1 MANWK
6 KQKDLQKILLTLTYH
21 NKGESKLIIN
31 IRVDHTLADIETMEK
46 VSKDLK
52 ELFANLRENFDIREY
67 IEINTCNRYEYFIY
81 TDDYDGQDLDCD
93 NEYVI
98 IQYNDDAILHLFRM
112 SSGLESMIIGED
124 QILGQIKD
132 SKKKSEKEG
141 HCGKTLDTIFTKA
154 IHVGQVVRNK
164 TKINQGSISI
174 GSAAVDLAE
183 EHLGD
188 LQDKHVLVIGA
199 GKMGTLVAKA
209 LAEKNLKAIFV
220 ANRTYYKAVGLA
232 EELGGEAILFD
243 NLEEK
248 LLNADLVISST
259 GSPHAIVNKE
269 RLLRV
274 FDEEI
279 PKKMIFIDIAN
290 PRDIE
295 DDVKELGIEL
305 FNIDDLRGIAE
316 KNKKL
321 RENEVIEAEKII
333 ENEFDLLKESFNLI
347 EINSLLGSLRESMEE
362 IRQRESQKGIVK
374 LNVVDAK
381 DIKTIDKMT
390 QSIVN
395 KIFYD
400 ISENIKELAKEDEA
414 NSLKIC
420 EALLRK

>member
-1 MANWK
+1 M
-6 KQKDLQKILLTLTYH
+6 
-21 NKGESKLIIN
+21 IIN
-31 IRVDHTLADIETMEK
+31 IRVDHTLADIETMEN

-52 ELFANLRENFDIREY
+52 ELFSTLKENIDIKEY
-67 IEINTCNRYEYFIY
+67 IEINTCNRYEYFLY
-81 TDDYDGQDLDCD
+81 TDDYNKLDLDCE
-93 NEYVI
+93 NKYVI
-98 IQYNDDAILHLFRM
+98 IQYNDEAVLHLFRM
-112 SSGLESMIIGED
+112 TSGLESMIIGED
-124 QILGQIKD
+124 QILGQVKD
-132 SKKKSEKEG
+132 AKRKSEREG
-141 HCGKTLDTIFTKA
+141 HCGKKLDAVFTKA

-220 ANRTYYKAVGLA
+220 ANRTYYKAIKLA
-232 EELGGEAILFD
+232 EELEGEAILFD

-259 GSPHAIVNKE
+259 GAPHAIINKE

-274 FDEEI
+274 FDKNI
-279 PKKMIFIDIAN
+279 PNKMIFIDIAN
-290 PRDIE
+290 PRDIAE
-295 DDVKELGIEL
+295 DVKEIGIDL

-321 RENEVIEAEKII
+321 REREVIEAEKII
-333 ENEFDLLKESFNLI
+333 ESEFDLLKESFNLI

-374 LNVVDAK
+374 LNAVDAK
-381 DIKTIDKMT
+381 DIKVIDKMT

-400 ISENIKELAKEDEA
+400 ISEGIKKSAKENEEDVIKMCETIF
-414 NSLKIC
+414 NLFLK
-420 EALLRK
+420 

>member
-1 MANWK
+1 MKPINC
-6 KQKDLQKILLTLTYH
+6 QT
-21 NKGESKLIIN
+21 KGESKLIIN

-52 ELFANLRENFDIREY
+52 ELFSNLRENMDIKEY
-67 IEINTCNRYEYFIY
+67 IEINTCNRYEYFLY
-81 TDDYDGQDLDCD
+81 TDDYDSEDLDCD

-141 HCGKTLDTIFTKA
+141 HCGKTLNPIFTKA

-220 ANRTYYKAVGLA
+220 ANRTYYKAIKLA
-232 EELGGEAILFD
+232 EELDGEAILFD

-259 GSPHAIVNKE
+259 GAPHAIINKA
-269 RLLRV
+269 RLLKV
-274 FDEEI
+274 FDEKI
-279 PKKMIFIDIAN
+279 PKKMVFIDIAN

-295 DDVKELGIEL
+295 EDVKEIGIDL

-321 RENEVIEAEKII
+321 REKEVIEAEKII
-333 ENEFDLLKESFNLI
+333 KSEFDLLKESFNLI

-374 LNVVDAK
+374 LTTIDAK
-381 DIKTIDKMT
+381 DIKVIDKMT

-400 ISENIKELAKEDEA
+400 ISENIKKSAKENEEDA
-414 NSLKIC
+414 IKIC
-420 EALLRK
+420 EAILKK

>member
-1 MANWK
+1 M
-6 KQKDLQKILLTLTYH
+6 
-21 NKGESKLIIN
+21 IIN

-52 ELFANLRENFDIREY
+52 ELFSALKEQIDVKEY
-67 IEINTCNRYEYFIY
+67 IEINTCNRYEYFLY
-81 TDDYDGQDLDCD
+81 AEDYNELDLDCE
-93 NEYVI
+93 NKYVI
-98 IQYNDDAILHLFRM
+98 IQYSDEAVLHLFRM
-112 SSGLESMIIGED
+112 TSGLESMIIGED
-124 QILGQIKD
+124 QILGQVKD
-132 SKKKSEKEG
+132 AKLKSEREG
-141 HCGKTLDTIFTKA
+141 HCGKKLDAVFTKA

-183 EHLGD
+183 ENLGD
-188 LQDKHVLVIGA
+188 LQDKNVLVIGA

-220 ANRTYYKAVGLA
+220 ANRTYYKAIKLA
-232 EELGGEAILFD
+232 EELEGEAILFD

-259 GSPHAIVNKE
+259 GAPHAIINKS
-269 RLLRV
+269 RLMKV

-279 PKKMIFIDIAN
+279 PKKMVFIDIAN

-295 DDVKELGIEL
+295 EDVKEIGIDL

-321 RENEVIEAEKII
+321 REKEVIEAEKII
-333 ENEFDLLKESFNLI
+333 KSEFDLLKESFNLI

-374 LNVVDAK
+374 LNSVDAK

-400 ISENIKELAKEDEA
+400 ISENIRKTAKNSEDDYIR
-414 NSLKIC
+414 IC
-420 EALLRK
+420 EMILKGD

>member
-1 MANWK
+1 M
-6 KQKDLQKILLTLTYH
+6 
-21 NKGESKLIIN
+21 IIN

-52 ELFANLRENFDIREY
+52 ELFSNLKEQIDIKEY
-67 IEINTCNRYEYFIY
+67 IEINTCNRYEYFLY
-81 TDDYDGQDLDCD
+81 TDDCIDLDLDCE
-93 NEYVI
+93 NKYII
-98 IQYNDDAILHLFRM
+98 IQYNDDAVLHLFRM
-112 SSGLESMIIGED
+112 TSGLESMIIGED
-124 QILGQIKD
+124 QILGQVKD
-132 SKKKSEKEG
+132 SKRKSEREG
-141 HCGKTLDTIFTKA
+141 HCGKKLDTIFTKA

-183 EHLGD
+183 EQLGE
-188 LQDKHVLVIGA
+188 LQDKNVLVIGA

-220 ANRTYYKAVGLA
+220 ANRTYYKAIKLA
-232 EELGGEAILFD
+232 GELEGEAILFD

-248 LLNADLVISST
+248 LINADLVISST
-259 GSPHAIVNKE
+259 GAPHAIINKE

-279 PKKMIFIDIAN
+279 PKKMVFIDIAN

-295 DDVKELGIEL
+295 EDVKEIGIDL

-321 RENEVIEAEKII
+321 REQEVIEAEKII
-333 ENEFDLLKESFNLI
+333 VSEFGLLKESFNLI
-347 EINSLLGSLRESMEE
+347 EINSLLGSLRESMED

-374 LNVVDAK
+374 LRSIDAK

-400 ISENIKELAKEDEA
+400 FIKLFF
-414 NSLKIC
+414 
-420 EALLRK
+420 

>member
-1 MANWK
+1 M
-6 KQKDLQKILLTLTYH
+6 
-21 NKGESKLIIN
+21 IIN

-52 ELFANLRENFDIREY
+52 ELFSTLKEKIDIKEY
-67 IEINTCNRYEYFIY
+67 IEINTCNRYEYFLY
-81 TDDYDGQDLDCD
+81 TDDYADEDLDCD

-98 IQYNDDAILHLFRM
+98 IQYNDDAVLHLFRM

-220 ANRTYYKAVGLA
+220 ANRTYYKAVKLA
-232 EELGGEAILFD
+232 EELDGEAILFD

-259 GSPHAIVNKE
+259 GSPHPIVNKE
-269 RLLRV
+269 RLLKV
-274 FDEEI
+274 FGEEA

-295 DDVKELGIEL
+295 DDVKELGIDL

-316 KNKKL
+316 KN
-321 RENEVIEAEKII
+321 
-333 ENEFDLLKESFNLI
+333 DLLKESFNLI

-374 LNVVDAK
+374 LTTIDAK

-400 ISENIKELAKEDEA
+400 ISESVKKSAKNNEEDVIKM
-414 NSLKIC
+414 C
-420 EALLRK
+420 EAILKR

>member
-1 MANWK
+1 M
-6 KQKDLQKILLTLTYH
+6 
-21 NKGESKLIIN
+21 IIN

-52 ELFANLRENFDIREY
+52 ELFSTLKEQIDVKEY
-67 IEINTCNRYEYFIY
+67 IEINTCNRYEYFLY
-81 TDDYDGQDLDCD
+81 TEDYNELDLDCE
-93 NEYVI
+93 NKYVI
-98 IQYNDDAILHLFRM
+98 IQYSDEAVLHLFRM
-112 SSGLESMIIGED
+112 TSGLESMIIGED
-124 QILGQIKD
+124 QILGQVKD
-132 SKKKSEKEG
+132 AKLKSEREG
-141 HCGKTLDTIFTKA
+141 HCGNKLDAVFTKA

-183 EHLGD
+183 ENLGD
-188 LQDKHVLVIGA
+188 LQDKNVLVIGA

-220 ANRTYYKAVGLA
+220 ANRTYYKAIKLA
-232 EELGGEAILFD
+232 EELDGEAILFD

-248 LLNADLVISST
+248 LINADLVISST
-259 GSPHAIVNKE
+259 GAPHAIINKA
-269 RLLRV
+269 RLLKV
-274 FDEEI
+274 FDEKI
-279 PKKMIFIDIAN
+279 PKKMVFIDIAN

-295 DDVKELGIEL
+295 EDVKEIGIDL

-321 RENEVIEAEKII
+321 REKEVIEAEKII
-333 ENEFDLLKESFNLI
+333 KSEFDLLKESFNLI

-374 LNVVDAK
+374 LNSVDAK

-400 ISENIKELAKEDEA
+400 ISESVKKSAKNNEEDVIKM
-414 NSLKIC
+414 C
-420 EALLRK
+420 EAILKR

>member
-1 MANWK
+1 M
-6 KQKDLQKILLTLTYH
+6 
-21 NKGESKLIIN
+21 IIN
-31 IRVDHTLADIETMEK
+31 IRVDHTLADIETMEN

-52 ELFANLRENFDIREY
+52 ELFSTLKENIDIKEY
-67 IEINTCNRYEYFIY
+67 IEINTCNRYEYFLY
-81 TDDYDGQDLDCD
+81 TDDYNKLDLDCE
-93 NEYVI
+93 NKYVI
-98 IQYNDDAILHLFRM
+98 IQYNDEAVLHLFRM
-112 SSGLESMIIGED
+112 TSGLESMIIGED
-124 QILGQIKD
+124 QILGQVKD
-132 SKKKSEKEG
+132 AKRKSEREG
-141 HCGKTLDTIFTKA
+141 HCGKKLDAVFTKA

-220 ANRTYYKAVGLA
+220 ANRTYYKAIKLA
-232 EELGGEAILFD
+232 EELEGEAILFD

-259 GSPHAIVNKE
+259 GAPHAIINKE

-274 FDEEI
+274 FDENI
-279 PKKMIFIDIAN
+279 PNKMIFIDIAN
-290 PRDIE
+290 PRDIAE
-295 DDVKELGIEL
+295 DVKEIGIDL

-321 RENEVIEAEKII
+321 REREVIEAEKII
-333 ENEFDLLKESFNLI
+333 ESEFDLLKESFNLI

-374 LNVVDAK
+374 LNAVDAK
-381 DIKTIDKMT
+381 DIKVIDKMT

-400 ISENIKELAKEDEA
+400 ISEGIKKSAKSNEEDA
-414 NSLKIC
+414 IKMC
-420 EALLRK
+420 EAILKRY

>member
-1 MANWK
+1 M
-6 KQKDLQKILLTLTYH
+6 
-21 NKGESKLIIN
+21 IIN

-52 ELFANLRENFDIREY
+52 ELFSTLKEKIDIKEY
-67 IEINTCNRYEYFIY
+67 IEINTCNRYEYFLY
-81 TDDYDGQDLDCD
+81 TDDYADEDLDCD

-98 IQYNDDAILHLFRM
+98 IQYNDEAVLHLFRM

-220 ANRTYYKAVGLA
+220 ANRTYYKAVKLA
-232 EELGGEAILFD
+232 EELDGEAILFD

-259 GSPHAIVNKE
+259 GSPHPIVNKE
-269 RLLRV
+269 RLLKV
-274 FDEEI
+274 FGEEA

-295 DDVKELGIEL
+295 DDVKELGIDL

-321 RENEVIEAEKII
+321 RENEVIEAENII
-333 ENEFDLLKESFNLI
+333 ESEFDLLKESFNLI

-374 LNVVDAK
+374 LTTIDAK

-400 ISENIKELAKEDEA
+400 ISESVKKSAKNNEEDVIKM
-414 NSLKIC
+414 C
-420 EALLRK
+420 EAILKR

>member
-1 MANWK
+1 M
-6 KQKDLQKILLTLTYH
+6 
-21 NKGESKLIIN
+21 IIN

-52 ELFANLRENFDIREY
+52 KLFSTLKERIDIKEY
-67 IEINTCNRYEYFIY
+67 IEINTCNRYEYFLY
-81 TDDYDGQDLDCD
+81 TDDYADEDLDCD
-93 NEYVI
+93 NKYVI
-98 IQYNDDAILHLFRM
+98 IQYNDDAVIHLFRM

-141 HCGKTLDTIFTKA
+141 HCGKTLDTVFTKA

-220 ANRTYYKAVGLA
+220 ANRTYYKAVQLA
-232 EELGGEAILFD
+232 EELEGEAILFD

-259 GSPHAIVNKE
+259 GSPHPIINKE
-269 RLLRV
+269 RLMKV
-274 FDEEI
+274 FDDEM

-295 DDVKELGIEL
+295 DDVKELGIDL

-374 LNVVDAK
+374 LNSVDAK

-400 ISENIKELAKEDEA
+400 ISENIRKTAKNNEDDYIR
-414 NSLKIC
+414 IC
-420 EALLRK
+420 EMILKGD

>member
-1 MANWK
+1 M
-6 KQKDLQKILLTLTYH
+6 
-21 NKGESKLIIN
+21 IIN

-52 ELFANLRENFDIREY
+52 ELFSTLKEQIDVKEY
-67 IEINTCNRYEYFIY
+67 IEINTCNRYEYFLY
-81 TDDYDGQDLDCD
+81 AEDYNELDLDCE
-93 NEYVI
+93 NKYVI
-98 IQYNDDAILHLFRM
+98 IQYSDEAVLHLFRM
-112 SSGLESMIIGED
+112 TSGLESMIIGED
-124 QILGQIKD
+124 QILGQVKD
-132 SKKKSEKEG
+132 AKLKSEREG
-141 HCGKTLDTIFTKA
+141 HCGNKLDAVFTKA

-183 EHLGD
+183 ENLGD
-188 LQDKHVLVIGA
+188 LQDKNVLVIGA

-220 ANRTYYKAVGLA
+220 ANRTYYKAIRLA
-232 EELGGEAILFD
+232 EELDGEAILFD

-259 GSPHAIVNKE
+259 GAPHAIINKT
-269 RLLRV
+269 RLLNV
-274 FDEEI
+274 FDEKI
-279 PKKMIFIDIAN
+279 PKKMVFIDIAN

-295 DDVKELGIEL
+295 EDIKEIGIDL

-321 RENEVIEAEKII
+321 REREVIEAEKII
-333 ENEFDLLKESFNLI
+333 TSEFDLLKESFNLI

-374 LNVVDAK
+374 LNSVDAK

-400 ISENIKELAKEDEA
+400 ISENIRKTAKNNEDEYIR
-414 NSLKIC
+414 IC
-420 EALLRK
+420 EMILKGD

>member
-1 MANWK
+1 M
-6 KQKDLQKILLTLTYH
+6 
-21 NKGESKLIIN
+21 IIN

-220 ANRTYYKAVGLA
+220 ANRTYYKAVKLA
-232 EELGGEAILFD
+232 EELEGEAILFD

-259 GSPHAIVNKE
+259 GSPHAIINKE

-274 FDEEI
+274 FDEEM
-279 PKKMIFIDIAN
+279 PNKMIFIDIAN

-295 DDVKELGIEL
+295 DDVKELGIDL

-374 LNVVDAK
+374 LSNVDAR
-381 DIKTIDKMT
+381 DIKVIDKMT

-395 KIFYD
+395 KIFFD
-400 ISENIKELAKEDEA
+400 ISENIKKSAKENEEDA
-414 NSLKIC
+414 IKMC
-420 EALLRK
+420 EAILKK

>member
-1 MANWK
+1 M
-6 KQKDLQKILLTLTYH
+6 
-21 NKGESKLIIN
+21 IIN

-52 ELFANLRENFDIREY
+52 KLFSAIKEEIDIKEY
-67 IEINTCNRYEYFIY
+67 IEINTCNRYEYFLY
-81 TDDYDGQDLDCD
+81 TDDCKDLDLDCE
-93 NEYVI
+93 NKYII
-98 IQYNDDAILHLFRM
+98 IQYNDDAVLHLFRM
-112 SSGLESMIIGED
+112 TSGLESMIIGED
-124 QILGQIKD
+124 QILGQVKD
-132 SKKKSEKEG
+132 SKRKSEREG
-141 HCGKTLDTIFTKA
+141 HCGKKLDAVFTKA

-220 ANRTYYKAVGLA
+220 ANRTYYKAIKLA
-232 EELGGEAILFD
+232 EELDGEAILFD

-248 LLNADLVISST
+248 LTNADLVISST
-259 GSPHAIVNKE
+259 GAPHPIVNKE

-274 FDEEI
+274 FNEKI
-279 PKKMIFIDIAN
+279 PEKMIFIDIAN

-295 DDVKELGIEL
+295 EDVKELGIDL

-321 RENEVIEAEKII
+321 REKEVIEAEKII

-347 EINSLLGSLRESMEE
+347 EINALLGSLRESMEE

-374 LNVVDAK
+374 LNKVDAK

-390 QSIVN
+390 KSIVN

-400 ISENIKELAKEDEA
+400 ISENIRKTAKNNDEEFIR
-414 NSLKIC
+414 IC
-420 EALLRK
+420 ETILKVD

>member
-1 MANWK
+1 M
-6 KQKDLQKILLTLTYH
+6 
-21 NKGESKLIIN
+21 IIN

-52 ELFANLRENFDIREY
+52 ELFSALKERIDIKEY
-67 IEINTCNRYEYFIY
+67 IEINTCNRYEYFLY
-81 TDDYDGQDLDCD
+81 TDEYNDEDLDCD

-98 IQYNDDAILHLFRM
+98 IQYNDDAVLHLFRM
-112 SSGLESMIIGED
+112 SSGIESMIIGED

-132 SKKKSEKEG
+132 SKRKSEKEG

-220 ANRTYYKAVGLA
+220 ANRTYYKAVKLA
-232 EELGGEAILFD
+232 EELEGEAILFD

-259 GSPHAIVNKE
+259 GSPHPIVNKE

-274 FDEEI
+274 FGEEV

-295 DDVKELGIEL
+295 DDVKELGIDL

-333 ENEFDLLKESFNLI
+333 ENEFNLLKESFNLI
-347 EINSLLGSLRESMEE
+347 EINSILGSSRESMEE

-400 ISENIKELAKEDEA
+400 ISESIKKSAKNNEEDVI
-414 NSLKIC
+414 KMC
-420 EALLRK
+420 ETVFKR

>member
-1 MANWK
+1 M
-6 KQKDLQKILLTLTYH
+6 
-21 NKGESKLIIN
+21 IIN

-52 ELFANLRENFDIREY
+52 ELFSNLKEQIDIKEY
-67 IEINTCNRYEYFIY
+67 IEINTCNRYEYFLY
-81 TDDYDGQDLDCD
+81 TDDCIDLDLDCE
-93 NEYVI
+93 NKYII
-98 IQYNDDAILHLFRM
+98 IQYNDDAVLHLFRM
-112 SSGLESMIIGED
+112 TSGLESMIIGED
-124 QILGQIKD
+124 QILGQVKD
-132 SKKKSEKEG
+132 SKRKSEREG
-141 HCGKTLDTIFTKA
+141 HCGKKLDAIFTKA

-183 EHLGD
+183 EQLGE
-188 LQDKHVLVIGA
+188 LQDKNVLVIGA

-220 ANRTYYKAVGLA
+220 ANRTYYKAIKLA
-232 EELGGEAILFD
+232 EELEGEAILFD

-248 LLNADLVISST
+248 LINADLVISST
-259 GSPHAIVNKE
+259 GAPHAIINKE

-274 FDEEI
+274 FDKEI
-279 PKKMIFIDIAN
+279 PKKMVFIDIAN

-295 DDVKELGIEL
+295 EDVKEIGIDL

-321 RENEVIEAEKII
+321 REQEVIEAEKII
-333 ENEFDLLKESFNLI
+333 VSEFDLLKESFNLI
-347 EINSLLGSLRESMEE
+347 EINSLLGSLRESMED

-374 LNVVDAK
+374 LRSIDAK

-400 ISENIKELAKEDEA
+400 ISENIRKTAKNNEEDYIR
-414 NSLKIC
+414 IC
-420 EALLRK
+420 EMILKGD

>member
-1 MANWK
+1 M
-6 KQKDLQKILLTLTYH
+6 
-21 NKGESKLIIN
+21 IIN

-52 ELFANLRENFDIREY
+52 ELFSTLKEQMDVKEY
-67 IEINTCNRYEYFIY
+67 IEINTCNRYEYFLY
-81 TDDYDGQDLDCD
+81 AEDYNELDLDCE
-93 NEYVI
+93 NKYVI
-98 IQYNDDAILHLFRM
+98 IQYSDEAVLHLFRM
-112 SSGLESMIIGED
+112 TSGLESMIIGED
-124 QILGQIKD
+124 QILGQVKD
-132 SKKKSEKEG
+132 AKLKSEREG
-141 HCGKTLDTIFTKA
+141 HCGKKLDAVFTKA

-183 EHLGD
+183 ENLGD
-188 LQDKHVLVIGA
+188 LQDKNVLVIGA

-220 ANRTYYKAVGLA
+220 ANRTYYKAIKLA
-232 EELGGEAILFD
+232 EELDGEAILFD

-248 LLNADLVISST
+248 LINADLVISST
-259 GSPHAIVNKE
+259 GAPHAIINKS
-269 RLLRV
+269 RLLKV
-274 FDEEI
+274 FDEKI
-279 PKKMIFIDIAN
+279 PKKMVFIDIAN

-295 DDVKELGIEL
+295 EDVKEIGIDL

-321 RENEVIEAEKII
+321 REKEVIEAEKII
-333 ENEFDLLKESFNLI
+333 KSEFDLLKESFNLI

-374 LNVVDAK
+374 LNSVDAK

-400 ISENIKELAKEDEA
+400 ISENIRKTAKNSEDDYIR
-414 NSLKIC
+414 IC
-420 EALLRK
+420 EMILKGD

>member
-1 MANWK
+1 M
-6 KQKDLQKILLTLTYH
+6 
-21 NKGESKLIIN
+21 IIN

-52 ELFANLRENFDIREY
+52 ELFSALKERIDIKEY
-67 IEINTCNRYEYFIY
+67 IEINTCNRYEYFLY
-81 TDDYDGQDLDCD
+81 TDEYNDEDLDCD

-98 IQYNDDAILHLFRM
+98 IQYNDDAVLHLFRM
-112 SSGLESMIIGED
+112 SSGIESMIIGED

-132 SKKKSEKEG
+132 SKRKSEKEG

-220 ANRTYYKAVGLA
+220 ANRTYYKAVKLA
-232 EELGGEAILFD
+232 EELEGEAILFD

-259 GSPHAIVNKE
+259 GSPHPIVNKE

-274 FDEEI
+274 FGEEV

-295 DDVKELGIEL
+295 DDVKELGIDL

-333 ENEFDLLKESFNLI
+333 ENEFNLLKESFNLI
-347 EINSLLGSLRESMEE
+347 EINSILGSLRESMEE

-400 ISENIKELAKEDEA
+400 ISESIKKSAKNNEEDVI
-414 NSLKIC
+414 KMC
-420 EALLRK
+420 ETVFKR

>member
-1 MANWK
+1 M
-6 KQKDLQKILLTLTYH
+6 
-21 NKGESKLIIN
+21 IIN

-52 ELFANLRENFDIREY
+52 ELFSSLKEQIDVKEY
-67 IEINTCNRYEYFIY
+67 IEINTCNRYEYFLY
-81 TDDYDGQDLDCD
+81 AEDYNELDLDCE
-93 NEYVI
+93 NKYVI
-98 IQYNDDAILHLFRM
+98 IQYSDDAVLHLFRM
-112 SSGLESMIIGED
+112 TSGLESMIIGED
-124 QILGQIKD
+124 QILGQVKD
-132 SKKKSEKEG
+132 AKLKSEREG
-141 HCGKTLDTIFTKA
+141 HCGKKLDAIFTKA

-183 EHLGD
+183 ENLGD
-188 LQDKHVLVIGA
+188 LQDKNVLVIGA

-220 ANRTYYKAVGLA
+220 ANRTYYKAIKLA
-232 EELGGEAILFD
+232 EELEGEAILFD

-259 GSPHAIVNKE
+259 GAPHAIINKS
-269 RLLRV
+269 RLMKV

-279 PKKMIFIDIAN
+279 PKKMVFIDIAN

-295 DDVKELGIEL
+295 EDVKEIGIDL

-321 RENEVIEAEKII
+321 REKEVIEAEKII
-333 ENEFDLLKESFNLI
+333 KSEFDLLKESFNLI

-374 LNVVDAK
+374 LNSVDAK

-400 ISENIKELAKEDEA
+400 ISENIRKTAKNSEEDYIR
-414 NSLKIC
+414 IC
-420 EALLRK
+420 EMILKGD

>member
-1 MANWK
+1 MKPINC
-6 KQKDLQKILLTLTYH
+6 QT
-21 NKGESKLIIN
+21 KGESKLIIN

-52 ELFANLRENFDIREY
+52 ELFSNLRENMDIKEY
-67 IEINTCNRYEYFIY
+67 IEINTCNRYEYFLY
-81 TDDYDGQDLDCD
+81 TDDYDSEDLDCD

-141 HCGKTLDTIFTKA
+141 HCGKTLNPIFTKA

-220 ANRTYYKAVGLA
+220 ANRTYYKAVKLA
-232 EELGGEAILFD
+232 EELDGEAILFD

-259 GSPHAIVNKE
+259 GSPHPIVNKE
-269 RLLRV
+269 RLLKV
-274 FDEEI
+274 FGEKVPEKI
-279 PKKMIFIDIAN
+279 IFIDIAN

-333 ENEFDLLKESFNLI
+333 ESEFDLLKESFNLI

-374 LNVVDAK
+374 LTTIDAK
-381 DIKTIDKMT
+381 DIKVIDKMT

-400 ISENIKELAKEDEA
+400 ISENIKKSAKDNEEDA
-414 NSLKIC
+414 IKIC
-420 EALLRK
+420 EAILKK

>member
-1 MANWK
+1 M
-6 KQKDLQKILLTLTYH
+6 
-21 NKGESKLIIN
+21 IIN

-52 ELFANLRENFDIREY
+52 ELFSTLKEQIDIKEY
-67 IEINTCNRYEYFIY
+67 IEINTCNRYEYFLY
-81 TDDYDGQDLDCD
+81 AEDYNELDLDCE
-93 NEYVI
+93 NKYVI
-98 IQYNDDAILHLFRM
+98 IQYSDEAVLHLFRM
-112 SSGLESMIIGED
+112 TSGLESMIIGED
-124 QILGQIKD
+124 QILGQVKD
-132 SKKKSEKEG
+132 AKLKSEREG
-141 HCGKTLDTIFTKA
+141 HCGKKLDAVFTKA

-183 EHLGD
+183 ENLGD
-188 LQDKHVLVIGA
+188 LQDKNVLVIGA

-220 ANRTYYKAVGLA
+220 ANRTYYKAIKLA
-232 EELGGEAILFD
+232 EELDGEAILFD

-248 LLNADLVISST
+248 LINADLVISST
-259 GSPHAIVNKE
+259 GAPHTIINKK
-269 RLLRV
+269 RLLKV
-274 FDEEI
+274 FDEKI
-279 PKKMIFIDIAN
+279 PKKMVFIDIAN

-295 DDVKELGIEL
+295 DDVKELGIDL
-305 FNIDDLRGIAE
+305 FNIDDLRGIAD

-321 RENEVIEAEKII
+321 REREVIEAEKII
-333 ENEFDLLKESFNLI
+333 KSEFDLLKESFNLI

-374 LNVVDAK
+374 LNSVDAK

-400 ISENIKELAKEDEA
+400 ISENIRKTAKNNEDDYIR
-414 NSLKIC
+414 IC
-420 EALLRK
+420 EMILKGD

>member
-1 MANWK
+1 M
-6 KQKDLQKILLTLTYH
+6 
-21 NKGESKLIIN
+21 IIN

-52 ELFANLRENFDIREY
+52 ELFSTLKEQMDVKEY
-67 IEINTCNRYEYFIY
+67 IEINTCNRYEYFLY
-81 TDDYDGQDLDCD
+81 AEDYNEFDLDCE
-93 NEYVI
+93 NKYVI
-98 IQYNDDAILHLFRM
+98 IQYSDEAVLHLFRM
-112 SSGLESMIIGED
+112 TSGLESMIIGED
-124 QILGQIKD
+124 QILGQVKD
-132 SKKKSEKEG
+132 AKLKSEREG
-141 HCGKTLDTIFTKA
+141 HCGKKLDAIFTKA

-183 EHLGD
+183 ENLGD
-188 LQDKHVLVIGA
+188 LQDKNVLVIGA

-220 ANRTYYKAVGLA
+220 ANRTYYKAIRLA
-232 EELGGEAILFD
+232 EELDGEAILFD

-259 GSPHAIVNKE
+259 GAPHAIINKS
-269 RLLRV
+269 RLMKV

-279 PKKMIFIDIAN
+279 PKKMVFIDIAN

-295 DDVKELGIEL
+295 EDVKEIGIDL

-321 RENEVIEAEKII
+321 REKEVIEAEKII
-333 ENEFDLLKESFNLI
+333 KSEFDLLKESFNLI

-374 LNVVDAK
+374 LNNVDAK

-400 ISENIKELAKEDEA
+400 ISENIRKTAKNSEEDYIR
-414 NSLKIC
+414 IC
-420 EALLRK
+420 EMILKGD

>member
-1 MANWK
+1 M
-6 KQKDLQKILLTLTYH
+6 
-21 NKGESKLIIN
+21 IIN

-81 TDDYDGQDLDCD
+81 TDDYDGEDLDCD

-220 ANRTYYKAVGLA
+220 ANRTYYKAVKLA
-232 EELGGEAILFD
+232 EELEGEAILFD

-259 GSPHAIVNKE
+259 GSPHAIINKE

-295 DDVKELGIEL
+295 DDVKELGIDL

-374 LNVVDAK
+374 LSSIDAK
-381 DIKTIDKMT
+381 DIKVIDKMT

-395 KIFYD
+395 KIFFD
-400 ISENIKELAKEDEA
+400 ISENIRKSAKNNEEDVI
-414 NSLKIC
+414 KIC
-420 EALLRK
+420 EAILKK

>member
-1 MANWK
+1 M
-6 KQKDLQKILLTLTYH
+6 
-21 NKGESKLIIN
+21 IIN

-52 ELFANLRENFDIREY
+52 ELFSTLKEQIDVKEY
-67 IEINTCNRYEYFIY
+67 IEINTCNRYEYFLY
-81 TDDYDGQDLDCD
+81 AEDYNELDLDSE
-93 NEYVI
+93 NKYVI
-98 IQYNDDAILHLFRM
+98 IQYSDEAVLHLFRM
-112 SSGLESMIIGED
+112 TSGLESMIIGED
-124 QILGQIKD
+124 QILGQVKD
-132 SKKKSEKEG
+132 AKLKSEREG
-141 HCGKTLDTIFTKA
+141 HCGKKLDAVFTKA

-183 EHLGD
+183 ENLGD
-188 LQDKHVLVIGA
+188 LQDKNVLVIGA

-220 ANRTYYKAVGLA
+220 ANRTYYKAIKLA
-232 EELGGEAILFD
+232 EELDGEAILFD

-248 LLNADLVISST
+248 LINADLVISST
-259 GSPHAIVNKE
+259 GAPHAIINKA
-269 RLLRV
+269 RLLKV
-274 FDEEI
+274 FDEKI
-279 PKKMIFIDIAN
+279 PKKMVFIDIAN

-295 DDVKELGIEL
+295 EDVKEIGIDL

-321 RENEVIEAEKII
+321 REKEVIEAEKII
-333 ENEFDLLKESFNLI
+333 KSEFDLLKESFNLI

-374 LNVVDAK
+374 LNSVDAK

-400 ISENIKELAKEDEA
+400 ISENIRKTAKNSEDDYIR
-414 NSLKIC
+414 IC
-420 EALLRK
+420 EMILKGD

>member
-1 MANWK
+1 M
-6 KQKDLQKILLTLTYH
+6 
-21 NKGESKLIIN
+21 IIN

-52 ELFANLRENFDIREY
+52 ELFSNLKENFNISEY
-67 IEINTCNRYEYFIY
+67 IEINTCNRYEYFLY
-81 TDDYDGQDLDCD
+81 TNVDDDSLDCD

-98 IQYNDDAILHLFRM
+98 IEYDDSAILHLFRM
-112 SSGLESMIIGED
+112 TSGLESMIIGED

-220 ANRTYYKAVGLA
+220 ANRTYYKAVKLA
-232 EELGGEAILFD
+232 EELDGEAILFD

-259 GSPHAIVNKE
+259 GSPHPIVNKE
-269 RLLRV
+269 RLMKV
-274 FDEEI
+274 FGDEVPE
-279 PKKMIFIDIAN
+279 KMIFIDIAN

-295 DDVKELGIEL
+295 DDVKELGIDL

-321 RENEVIEAEKII
+321 REKEVIEAEKII
-333 ENEFDLLKESFNLI
+333 ENEFNLLKESFNLI
-347 EINSLLGSLRESMEE
+347 EINSILGSLRESMEE

-374 LNVVDAK
+374 LNAVDAR
-381 DIKTIDKMT
+381 DIKVIDKMT
-390 QSIVN
+390 KSIVN

-400 ISENIKELAKEDEA
+400 ISENVKKSAKNNEEDVIKM
-414 NSLKIC
+414 C
-420 EALLRK
+420 EAILKR

>member
-1 MANWK
+1 M
-6 KQKDLQKILLTLTYH
+6 
-21 NKGESKLIIN
+21 IIN

-46 VSKDLK
+46 VSTDLKDLFSSLK
-52 ELFANLRENFDIREY
+52 EQIDIKEY
-67 IEINTCNRYEYFIY
+67 IEIHTCNRYEYFLY
-81 TDDYDGQDLDCD
+81 TDDCIDLDLDCE
-93 NEYVI
+93 NKYVI
-98 IQYNDDAILHLFRM
+98 IQYNDEAVLHLFRM
-112 SSGLESMIIGED
+112 TSGLESMIIGED
-124 QILGQIKD
+124 QILGQVKD
-132 SKKKSEKEG
+132 SKRKSEREG
-141 HCGKTLDTIFTKA
+141 HCGKKLDAVFTKA

-220 ANRTYYKAVGLA
+220 ANRTYYKAIKLA
-232 EELGGEAILFD
+232 EELDGEAILFD

-259 GSPHAIVNKE
+259 GAPHAIINKS
-269 RLLRV
+269 RLLKV
-274 FDEEI
+274 FDETI

-295 DDVKELGIEL
+295 DDVKELGIDL

-321 RENEVIEAEKII
+321 REREVIEAEKII

-347 EINSLLGSLRESMEE
+347 EINSLLGDLRESMEE

-374 LNVVDAK
+374 LRSIDAK

-400 ISENIKELAKEDEA
+400 ISESIRKSAKDNEEEV
-414 NSLKIC
+414 LKIC
-420 EALLRK
+420 EALLKK

>member
-1 MANWK
+1 
-6 KQKDLQKILLTLTYH
+6 
-21 NKGESKLIIN
+21 LIIN

-52 ELFANLRENFDIREY
+52 ELFSTLKEKIDIKEY
-67 IEINTCNRYEYFIY
+67 IEINTCNRYEYFLY
-81 TDDYDGQDLDCD
+81 TDDYTDEDLDCD

-220 ANRTYYKAVGLA
+220 ANRTYYKAVKLA
-232 EELGGEAILFD
+232 EELEGEAILFD

-259 GSPHAIVNKE
+259 GSPHPIVNKE
-269 RLLRV
+269 RLLKV
-274 FDEEI
+274 FGEEVT
-279 PKKMIFIDIAN
+279 KKMIFIDIAN

-295 DDVKELGIEL
+295 DDVKELGIDL

-321 RENEVIEAEKII
+321 RENEVIEAENII
-333 ENEFDLLKESFNLI
+333 ESEFDLLKESFNLI

-374 LNVVDAK
+374 LNSVDAK

-400 ISENIKELAKEDEA
+400 ISENIRKTAKNNEDDYIR
-414 NSLKIC
+414 IC
-420 EALLRK
+420 EMILKGD

>member
-1 MANWK
+1 M
-6 KQKDLQKILLTLTYH
+6 
-21 NKGESKLIIN
+21 IIN

-52 ELFANLRENFDIREY
+52 ELFSTLKEQIDVKEY
-67 IEINTCNRYEYFIY
+67 IEINTCNRYEYFLY
-81 TDDYDGQDLDCD
+81 AEDYNELDLDCE
-93 NEYVI
+93 NKYVI
-98 IQYNDDAILHLFRM
+98 IQYSDEAVLHLFRM
-112 SSGLESMIIGED
+112 TSGLESMIIGED
-124 QILGQIKD
+124 QILGQVKD
-132 SKKKSEKEG
+132 AKLKSEREG
-141 HCGKTLDTIFTKA
+141 HCGKKLDAVFTKA

-183 EHLGD
+183 ENLGD
-188 LQDKHVLVIGA
+188 LQDKNVLVIGA

-220 ANRTYYKAVGLA
+220 ANRTYYKAIKLA
-232 EELGGEAILFD
+232 EELDGEAILFD

-259 GSPHAIVNKE
+259 GAPHAIINKT
-269 RLLRV
+269 RLLNV
-274 FDEEI
+274 FDEKI
-279 PKKMIFIDIAN
+279 PKKMVFIDIAN

-295 DDVKELGIEL
+295 EDVKEIGIDL

-321 RENEVIEAEKII
+321 REKEVIEAEKII
-333 ENEFDLLKESFNLI
+333 KSEFDLLKESFNLI

-374 LNVVDAK
+374 LNSVDAK

-400 ISENIKELAKEDEA
+400 ISENIRKTAKNNEDDYVR
-414 NSLKIC
+414 IC
-420 EALLRK
+420 EMILKGD

>member
-1 MANWK
+1 
-6 KQKDLQKILLTLTYH
+6 
-21 NKGESKLIIN
+21 
-31 IRVDHTLADIETMEK
+31 MEK

-52 ELFANLRENFDIREY
+52 ELFSSLKEQIDIKEY
-67 IEINTCNRYEYFIY
+67 IEINTCNRYEYFLY
-81 TDDYDGQDLDCD
+81 TNDYNDVDLDCD
-93 NEYVI
+93 NKYVI
-98 IQYNDDAILHLFRM
+98 IQYNDDAVLHLFRM

-220 ANRTYYKAVGLA
+220 ANRTYYKAIKLA
-232 EELGGEAILFD
+232 EELEGEAILFD

-259 GSPHAIVNKE
+259 GSPHAIINKE
-269 RLLRV
+269 RLMRV
-274 FDEEI
+274 FDDEI

-295 DDVKELGIEL
+295 DDVKELGIDL

-333 ENEFDLLKESFNLI
+333 ENEFDLLKNSFNLI
-347 EINSLLGSLRESMEE
+347 EINSVLGSLRKSMEE

-374 LNVVDAK
+374 LNNVDAR

-400 ISENIKELAKEDEA
+400 ISESVKESAKNNEEDVIKMCETI
-414 NSLKIC
+414 LK
-420 EALLRK
+420 R

>member
-1 MANWK
+1 M
-6 KQKDLQKILLTLTYH
+6 
-21 NKGESKLIIN
+21 IIN

-52 ELFANLRENFDIREY
+52 DLFSTLKEQIDIKEY
-67 IEINTCNRYEYFIY
+67 IEINTCNRYEYFLY
-81 TDDYDGQDLDCD
+81 TDDCIDFDLDCE
-93 NEYVI
+93 NKYII
-98 IQYNDDAILHLFRM
+98 IQYSDDAVLHLFRM
-112 SSGLESMIIGED
+112 TSGLESMIIGED
-124 QILGQIKD
+124 QILGQVKD
-132 SKKKSEKEG
+132 SKRKSEREG
-141 HCGKTLDTIFTKA
+141 HCGKKLDAVFTKA

-188 LQDKHVLVIGA
+188 LQDKNVLVIGA

-220 ANRTYYKAVGLA
+220 ANRTYYKAIKLA
-232 EELGGEAILFD
+232 EELEGEAILFD

-248 LLNADLVISST
+248 LINADLVISST
-259 GSPHAIVNKE
+259 GAPHAIINKE
-269 RLLRV
+269 RLLKV
-274 FDEEI
+274 FDEKI
-279 PKKMIFIDIAN
+279 PKKMVFIDIAN

-295 DDVKELGIEL
+295 DDVKELGIDL

-321 RENEVIEAEKII
+321 REREVIEAEKII
-333 ENEFDLLKESFNLI
+333 ESEFDLLKESFNLI
-347 EINSLLGSLRESMEE
+347 EINSLLGNLRESMEE

-374 LNVVDAK
+374 LNAVDAK

-400 ISENIKELAKEDEA
+400 ISENIRKTAKNNDEDIIRICEMI
-414 NSLKIC
+414 LKID
-420 EALLRK
+420 

>member
-1 MANWK
+1 M
-6 KQKDLQKILLTLTYH
+6 
-21 NKGESKLIIN
+21 IIN

-52 ELFANLRENFDIREY
+52 ELFSALKEQIDVKEY
-67 IEINTCNRYEYFIY
+67 IEINTCNRYEYFLY
-81 TDDYDGQDLDCD
+81 AEDYNELDLDCE
-93 NEYVI
+93 NKYVI
-98 IQYNDDAILHLFRM
+98 IQYSDEAVLHLFRM
-112 SSGLESMIIGED
+112 TSGLESMIIGED
-124 QILGQIKD
+124 QILGQVKD
-132 SKKKSEKEG
+132 AKLKSEREG
-141 HCGKTLDTIFTKA
+141 HCGKKLDAIFTKA

-183 EHLGD
+183 ENLGD
-188 LQDKHVLVIGA
+188 LQDKNVLVIGA

-220 ANRTYYKAVGLA
+220 ANRTYYKAIKLA
-232 EELGGEAILFD
+232 EELEGEAILFD

-259 GSPHAIVNKE
+259 GAPHAIINKS
-269 RLLRV
+269 RLMKV

-279 PKKMIFIDIAN
+279 PKKMVFIDIAN

-295 DDVKELGIEL
+295 EDVKEIGIDL

-321 RENEVIEAEKII
+321 REKEVIEAEKII
-333 ENEFDLLKESFNLI
+333 KSEFDLLKESFNLI

-374 LNVVDAK
+374 LNSVDAK

-400 ISENIKELAKEDEA
+400 ISENIRKTAKNSEDDYIR
-414 NSLKIC
+414 IC
-420 EALLRK
+420 EMILKGD